1 MADAVKD
8 KVLAASLELVATGGV
23 AALSMREVARRADV
37 SHQAPYH
44 YFADKEAI
52 IAALVERG
60 FDLLGA
66 AFLAAAAP
74 KKRDDAPAIAAR
86 CARAYVE
93 FAVANPAYF
102 RVMFRPDLVDLER
115 FPAAK
120 AAGDRTYGFL
130 EQMVIRLAP
139 GHTPA
144 RRAALTSLIW
154 AQVHGL
160 ATLLVDGKLAIMH
173 PDPKDRERHIHAVIS
188 MFVEKVLA

>member
-60 FDLLGA
+60 FDLLSANLATAAETKKKDDSA
-66 AFLAAAAP
+66 AFF
-74 KKRDDAPAIAAR
+74 AR
-86 CARAYVE
+86 CARAYVD
-93 FAVANPAYF
+93 FALDNPAYF
-102 RVMFRPDLVDLER
+102 RVMFRPDLVDVER

-120 AAGDRTYGFL
+120 AAGDRAFAFL
-130 EQMVIRLAP
+130 EQFVAP
-139 GHTPA
+139 LGKAMTPA
-144 RRAALTSLIW
+144 RRAALVSMVW
-154 AQVHGL
+154 AEVHGL
-160 ATLLVDGKLAIMH
+160 ATLLVDGKLAVIY
-173 PDPKDRERHIHAVIS
+173 PDPKERERHVHAVIQL
-188 MFVEKVLA
+188 FVERAIA